1 MLYLQEDDE
10 VAFKTVQST
19 VSPQHSDAAPNTSET
34 PWSVY
39 SPSESEPEDQSHP
52 AIAKDLLNNFLK
64 ARNVSPIR
72 NQLAIPWE
80 DASQRTKRRYSRKA
94 KQVVLAALEEIAP
107 DCPNALL
114 NVIDTQSDEE
124 DYYVDK
130 SLMEA
135 LVECYNNANHWSS
148 RRQILSIMADKI
160 PYSSLKNW
168 IPGLSRYRFNMA
180 RHHTL
185 LHGRGA
191 TVTSTKS
198 TRMYIAPE
206 KLDHFLTFIT
216 SGQVIQDLPFG
227 EKTLKLSTGAKV
239 TVPNVVRT
247 LIPEQVVQQYMTYCK
262 ESGFSPMSRSSLCR
276 VLSVCSASVR
286 KSLLGLD
293 YFSAD
298 GAQAFDEI
306 EAIALKLGDEYGK
319 GHTWTKN
326 LISKSKM
333 AKRYLKSDYK
343 V

>member
-1 MLYLQEDDE
+1 M
-10 VAFKTVQST
+10 
-19 VSPQHSDAAPNTSET
+19 SPQRPRAPKTPET

-39 SPSESEPEDQSHP
+39 SSSESEPKDHSDP

-64 ARNVSPIR
+64 ARDVSPIR
-72 NQLAIPWE
+72 NQLTTPWE
-80 DASQRTKRRYSRKA
+80 EASQRTERRYSRKA

-107 DCPNALL
+107 ESPKVLL
-114 NVIDTQSDEE
+114 NVIQTSSDEE

-130 SLMEA
+130 SLTEA
-135 LVECYNNANHWSS
+135 LVECYNNASHWSS

-185 LHGRGA
+185 LQGRGSV
-191 TVTSTKS
+191 VTTTKS
-198 TRMYIAPE
+198 TRMYISPE

-247 LIPEQVVQQYMTYCK
+247 LIPEQVVQQYTTYCK
-262 ESGFSPMSRSSLCR
+262 ETGFLPMSRSSLSR

-286 KSLLGLD
+286 KSLQGFD

-319 GHTWTKN
+319 GHTWAKN
-326 LISKSKM
+326 LLSKSKM
-333 AKRYLKSDYK
+333 AKRYLKGNYK
-343 V
+343 VW